1 MNTPDRHQDD
11 LSSEQAVNERYLRRA
26 QEWRDR
32 GQRLGSE
39 AVPAPR
45 SAKWVDEAPK
55 MPITPT
61 PRRLIAPLLGRVAL
75 SESDQDLG
83 RGFYVGSCF
92 TLLED
97 GVTVVNW
104 TAGVASLF
112 FDGRGAANRGP
123 ESPQPRSVAGTR
135 SFKALGD
142 RLVDF
147 EDDIEADAPAA
158 SVFASAPRLEVPEP
172 PPATPQRPVVGA
184 PSLPAHPQSEA
195 DRSAAPAA
203 GRPRR
208 SPTPLGDERPD
219 HQSPDPAAKK
229 RRPATTPPAHD
240 RLDGSQTGTAVE
252 QPVPT
257 VSPPSSASPAVE
269 PDSTDSTDSLPLPD
283 TAPSGREDTLADAV
297 DGPERASRLLGEA
310 LEAPKTGTLAPVLAT
325 LQPEQYRLVTWSLER
340 NLLVQGHPG
349 TGKTIVAAHRAAFL
363 VLPKGIEGQDPGL
376 SSVALVGPTDRWKRY
391 IEPSVGRLVEEGVEV
406 LSLES
411 LVRQWSGSKRQSLD
425 STNERWFHCDWEIGR
440 VVERAAFQLD
450 SRLRKLD
457 RRVERA
463 RLLVNEL
470 VQDTTTHRFVLSDSD
485 NDLKAWLLK
494 AERYENIRKNPSYL
508 LFLAAVGLATG
519 RRGDHIGYQHIV
531 VDEAQDLRPLEWRLL
546 TKLHRPGAE
555 PRWSLLGDMNQRRSD
570 FTWDSW
576 EQLADRLELATA
588 DSPLEPPV
596 VLGAGYRSTREILRY
611 ADALLPRGMR
621 GQDAL
626 RRGPE
631 PSVRRVGK
639 TQIVTEATNEALGLA
654 SHYPGGSVAVVASDQ
669 IVRKFEKSLRRSGWH
684 RDPSKDRGWQHGSD
698 RAHVTVGR
706 PVEVRGL
713 EFDAVV
719 VVEPADFKQNMGRH
733 GELYTSLTRA
743 NKELAIVH
751 SKAMPRELK
760 GRGNRVK

>member
-1 MNTPDRHQDD
+1 
-11 LSSEQAVNERYLRRA
+11 
-26 QEWRDR
+26 
-32 GQRLGSE
+32 
-39 AVPAPR
+39 
-45 SAKWVDEAPK
+45 

-61 PRRLIAPLLGRVAL
+61 FRRLIAPLLGRVAL
-75 SESDQDLG
+75 SESDEDLG
-83 RGFYVGSCF
+83 DGFYVGSCY
-92 TLLED
+92 TPLEA

-112 FDGRGAANRGP
+112 FEGRAAAVRGP
-123 ESPQPRSVAGTR
+123 EGLHPRTVVARRSFVAG
-135 SFKALGD
+135 GD

-147 EDDIEADAPAA
+147 EDDIESDAPAGP
-158 SVFASAPRLEVPEP
+158 VFAKAPRLEVPEP
-172 PPATPQRPVVGA
+172 PPATPQRPGVSA
-184 PSLPAHPQSEA
+184 PSSPGRPRSDAE
-195 DRSAAPAA
+195 RSAALAA
-203 GRPRR
+203 GRQRH
-208 SPTPLGDERPD
+208 SPTPLGDGRPD
-219 HQSPDPAAKK
+219 HRSPDAAAKE

-240 RLDGSQTGTAVE
+240 RLDGSQTGTAVG

-257 VSPPSSASPAVE
+257 VSPPSSALPAVE
-269 PDSTDSTDSLPLPD
+269 PDSTDSTDSVPLPD
-283 TAPSGREDTLADAV
+283 PEPSGREATPADAGE
-297 DGPERASRLLGEA
+297 GPERAVRLLGDA

-325 LQPEQYRLVTWSLER
+325 LQPMQYRLVTWPLER

-349 TGKTIVAAHRAAFL
+349 TGKTIVAAHRAAYL

-376 SSVALVGPTDRWKRY
+376 SRVALVGPTDRWKRY

-411 LVRQWSGSKRQSLD
+411 LVRQWSGSKRRSLD

-440 VVERAAFQLD
+440 VVDRAAFRLD

-457 RRVERA
+457 RQVERA

-470 VQDTTTHRFVLSDSD
+470 VQDTATHRFVLSGGD
-485 NDLKAWLLK
+485 NDLKEWLLR
-494 AERYENIRKNPSYL
+494 AGNYEDLRRDPSYL
-508 LFLAAVGLATG
+508 LFLAAVGLATVRG
-519 RRGDHIGYQHIV
+519 GDHIGYQHIV

-555 PRWSLLGDMNQRRSD
+555 PRWSLFGDMNQRRSD

-576 EQLADRLELATA
+576 EELADRLELAND
-588 DSPLEPPV
+588 DSPLEPSV

-639 TQIVTEATNEALGLA
+639 TQVVTEAVGEALSLA
-654 SHYPGGSVAVVASDQ
+654 TRYTGGSVAVVASDQ
-669 IVRKFEKSLRRSGWH
+669 IVREFERSLRSSGW
-684 RDPSKDRGWQHGSD
+684 RQDPARNRAWQHGSD

-706 PVEVRGL
+706 PAEVRGL